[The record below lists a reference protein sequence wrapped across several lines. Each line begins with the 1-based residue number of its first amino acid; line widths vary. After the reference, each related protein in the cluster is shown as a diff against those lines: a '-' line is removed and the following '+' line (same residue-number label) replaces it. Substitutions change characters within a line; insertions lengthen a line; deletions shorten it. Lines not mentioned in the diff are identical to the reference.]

1 MENELS
7 TAITKRLI
15 NDDISALG
23 ELYDILGKKI
33 YNRCSFILKN
43 DAEAADAMQ
52 DIFLKAF
59 ARIQSISDPGKIE
72 PWLNTICYNHC
83 MDILRKRSK
92 ERTEEF
98 TEDHSQKT
106 ENIIEEL
113 DRISESEEA
122 KAQLNEIIEELNEME
137 RLILV
142 MHYWEGYTV
151 QEIAE
156 NLDLGLSAVKMK
168 LVRSRDKM
176 KQSLLDKG
184 YSHGIELTIFLI
196 LFLI

>member
-1 MENELS
+1 
-7 TAITKRLI
+7 
-15 NDDISALG
+15 
-23 ELYDILGKKI
+23 
-33 YNRCSFILKN
+33 
-43 DAEAADAMQ
+43 
-52 DIFLKAF
+52 
-59 ARIQSISDPGKIE
+59 
-72 PWLNTICYNHC
+72 
-83 MDILRKRSK
+83 
-92 ERTEEF
+92 
-98 TEDHSQKT
+98 
-106 ENIIEEL
+106 
-113 DRISESEEA
+113 
-122 KAQLNEIIEELNEME
+122 ME